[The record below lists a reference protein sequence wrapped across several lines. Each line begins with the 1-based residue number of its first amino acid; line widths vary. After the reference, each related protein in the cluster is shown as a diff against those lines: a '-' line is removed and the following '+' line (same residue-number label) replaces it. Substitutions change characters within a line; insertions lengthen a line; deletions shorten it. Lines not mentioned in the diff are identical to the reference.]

1 VNGTLPAP
9 QDQKAYPAWT
19 AWAVLCAA
27 ACVRLLS
34 VGEWSLWLDEETTI
48 YFALN
53 PDRPFPS
60 SFPLYFWLLG
70 ALFDMTGVSVAAA
83 RLLTASIGIWT
94 LWLLYRTATRF
105 CGDQVALPA
114 LVLLSLSVG
123 HVFWSQNIR
132 YYVLLLAFQLLS
144 IHAFLAAVDRPQ
156 IRAWAWAAVWFG
168 LALASHL
175 TAALLL
181 PVYAA
186 FVGWLVL
193 HRASR
198 RTLSRALVVVA
209 VLVGL
214 TAILWAS
221 WFGDFARMFSGSAPR
236 GGVYAVRHMA
246 LYAGAP
252 AVALAFLGALFGEPR
267 NHGFVFFLLLGS
279 VPAIGLLVV
288 GSLDVWWPVWYHGFV
303 ALAGIAVMG
312 GYGWQALTRRAPRW
326 IVLTTGLG
334 GAAASLALLVV
345 YHTTAFGDRPRWK
358 EAAMVVA
365 ADAASSPG
373 AQRRIVA
380 HFPSVI
386 AHYLGVPPGETMQS
400 SVVKPWMGLDNFQE
414 TAAYVIVLESDLP
427 PRDRSWLRESCR
439 ELIRLPSR
447 MIIRDR
453 TVVAFLCETG
463 LNAN

>member
-1 VNGTLPAP
+1 VL
-9 QDQKAYPAWT
+9 YPAWT

-27 ACVRLLS
+27 AFVRLLS

-48 YFALN
+48 YFAFN

-60 SFPLYFWLLG
+60 SFPLYFRLLG
-70 ALFDMTGVSVAAA
+70 GLFDVTGVSVPAA

-94 LWLLYRTATRF
+94 LWLLYRTARRF
-105 CGDQVALPA
+105 CDDQIAVPA

-132 YYVLLLAFQLLS
+132 YYVLLLAFELLS
-144 IHAFLAAVDRPQ
+144 IHAFLSAVDGRR
-156 IRAWAWAAVWFG
+156 IGAWVWAAVWFG

-221 WFGDFARMFSGSAPR
+221 SFGDFATMFSGTAPR
-236 GGVYAVRHMA
+236 GGVYAVQHMV
-246 LYAGAP
+246 LYAGVP
-252 AVALAFLGALFGEPR
+252 AVALAVVGVLFGEPR

-279 VPAIGLLVV
+279 VPAVGLLVV

-312 GYGWQALTRRAPRW
+312 GYGWRALARRAPRW
-326 IVLTTGLG
+326 MVLTTGIG
-334 GAAASLALLVV
+334 GAAASLALLAV

-365 ADAASSPG
+365 AHAASSPNT
-373 AQRRIVA
+373 RRAVVA
-380 HFPSVI
+380 HSPSVI
-386 AHYLGVPPGETMQS
+386 AHYLGVPPGETMRS
-400 SVVKPWMGLDNFQE
+400 SAVKPWRGLDSVQE
-414 TAAYVIVLESDLP
+414 AAAYVIVLEADLP
-427 PRDRSWLRESCR
+427 PRERLALHERCR

-453 TVVAFLCETG
+453 TVVAFLCETRT
-463 LNAN
+463 NAN